1 MNRWWGPVLA
11 LLLLGLAAGPAFG
24 SKKKQEQIAQLTVK
38 AEELQARDAKKVV
51 IQEIGLLRAWLAEAQ
66 AYLVEDEED
75 ELKQA
80 MDRATAQAR
89 LIGALLDQVE
99 AEDAARKA
107 HEKADA
113 REKQVLQTR
122 NEAFELERK
131 KSALEKEGL

>member
-51 IQEIGLLRAWLAEAQ
+51 TQEIGLLRAWLAEAQ

-113 REKQVLQTR
+113 REKQVLETR